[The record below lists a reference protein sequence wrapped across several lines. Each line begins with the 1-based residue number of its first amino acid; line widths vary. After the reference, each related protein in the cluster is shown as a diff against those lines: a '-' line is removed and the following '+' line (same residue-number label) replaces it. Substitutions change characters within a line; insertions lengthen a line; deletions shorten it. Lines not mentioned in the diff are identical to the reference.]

1 MFAFLLFKIFFARI
15 IDVSIGTIRTILTI
29 KGRSILPSVLAF
41 FEVMVW
47 FFVAKEALLIDVD
60 SILIPIAYS
69 LGYATGTYIG
79 IIISNHFS
87 KDIYE
92 ISIYNPNNNI
102 KKYLSKNSLKILE
115 YNEKKLSVVGNINLV
130 KKLKNISSKKT
141 YIIYDDINLK

>member
-60 SILIPIAYS
+60 SILIP
-69 LGYATGTYIG
+69 
-79 IIISNHFS
+79 
-87 KDIYE
+87 
-92 ISIYNPNNNI
+92 
-102 KKYLSKNSLKILE
+102 
-115 YNEKKLSVVGNINLV
+115 
-130 KKLKNISSKKT
+130 
-141 YIIYDDINLK
+141 

>member
-15 IDVSIGTIRTILTI
+15 IDVSIGTVRTILTI